1 MVNRQAVLLAII
13 WHFQVRFFLHAISI
27 VSCCNKSAIG
37 ECVTNRK
44 HMVSPLVCSQ
54 RTICLGPKFE
64 TILKIQLNTKFS
76 NFSDTFGYNK
86 MLSKMGRYCSIHILR
101 LSFLYW
107 NTLYCLSSDISNLIC
122 SCPDNG
128 YHAEYKTAAYCILP
142 TI

>member
-1 MVNRQAVLLAII
+1 MA
-13 WHFQVRFFLHAISI
+13 FSGSFFLHAISI
-27 VSCCNKSAIG
+27 VNSCNKSAIG

-54 RTICLGPKFE
+54 RTICLGQNFG

-86 MLSKMGRYCSIHILR
+86 MLSKMHFYSTIDILR
-101 LSFLYW
+101 LPFLYW
-107 NTLYCLSSDISNLIC
+107 NTLYCLSFDISNLIC

-128 YHAEYKTAAYCILP
+128 YHAEYRTAAYCILP